1 MNIISCR
8 RVQKME
14 LTIQILIE
22 EAKKFSEQISAQN
35 HSQLIGVTD
44 GKAVGTYVEHLF
56 QNYLNKRYSMTVGS
70 SASGIDLPSVN
81 TDIKTTS
88 LTQPQSSCPF
98 KSARQKIFGL
108 GYNLLVFVYN
118 KTDTATTCTLNI
130 THCTYIDAAR
140 TADYTITALLLDML
154 KHNANKEDII
164 GLLNDKN
171 VPGDE
176 IIYNDLAEEILA
188 NPPAQG
194 YLTISNALQWR
205 LQYKRV
211 IELNNTVGGVTNYTW
226 QR

>member
-1 MNIISCR
+1 
-8 RVQKME
+8 ME
-14 LTIQILIE
+14 LTLDILIQE
-22 EAKKFSEQISAQN
+22 AQN
-35 HSQLIGVTD
+35 FSQLISKQNHTTIIGVTD

-56 QNYLNKRYSMTVGS
+56 QNYLNEKYTMTVGS

-88 LTQPQSSCPF
+88 YVQPQSSCPF

-118 KTDTATTCTLNI
+118 KQDAKNICTLQI
-130 THCTYIDAAR
+130 THCSFIEAAR
-140 TADYTITALLLDML
+140 TADYTITALLRQMISV
-154 KHNANKEDII
+154 NANKDDII

-176 IIYNDLAEEILA
+176 ITYNDLADEILA
-188 NPPAQG
+188 SPPQQG

-211 IELNNTVGGVTNYTW
+211 IELNNTVKGVVNFVW
-226 QR
+226 

>member
-1 MNIISCR
+1 
-8 RVQKME
+8 ME
-14 LTIQILIE
+14 LTLDILIQE
-22 EAKKFSEQISAQN
+22 AQN
-35 HSQLIGVTD
+35 FSQLISSQNHIAIIGVTD

-56 QNYLNKRYSMTVGS
+56 QNYLSERYTMTVGS

-88 LTQPQSSCPF
+88 YVQPQSSCPF

-118 KTDTATTCTLNI
+118 KQDTENSCSLQI
-130 THCTYIDAAR
+130 THCSFIEAAR
-140 TADYTITALLLDML
+140 TADYTITALLRQMISV
-154 KHNANKEDII
+154 NADKDDIV
-164 GLLNDKN
+164 GLLNDRN

-176 IIYNDLAEEILA
+176 ITYNDLADEILA
-188 NPPAQG
+188 NPPQQG

-211 IELNNTVGGVTNYTW
+211 IELNNAVGGVVNFVW
-226 QR
+226 

>member
-1 MNIISCR
+1 
-8 RVQKME
+8 ME
-14 LTIQILIE
+14 LTIEILIK
-22 EAKKFSEQISAQN
+22 EAKNFSQLISAQN
-35 HSQLIGVTD
+35 HTAIIGVTD

-56 QNYLNKRYSMTVGS
+56 QNYLNERYIMTVGS

-88 LTQPQSSCPF
+88 YVQPQSSCPF
-98 KSARQKIFGL
+98 KSAREKIFGL

-118 KTDTATTCTLNI
+118 KIDTETTCTLQI
-130 THCTYIDAAR
+130 THCTFIEADR
-140 TADYTITALLLDML
+140 TADYTITALLRQML
-154 KHNANKEDII
+154 SVKANKDDII

-176 IIYNDLAEEILA
+176 ITYNDLADEILA
-188 NPPAQG
+188 NPPQQG

-211 IELNNTVGGVTNYTW
+211 IELNNTVGGVVNFVW
-226 QR
+226 

>member
-1 MNIISCR
+1 
-8 RVQKME
+8 ME
-14 LTIQILIE
+14 LTINFLIQ
-22 EAKKFSEQISAQN
+22 EAKKFCEIVSTQN
-35 HSQLIGVTD
+35 HTALIGVTD

-56 QNYLNKRYSMTVGS
+56 QEYLHKKYTMTIGS
-70 SASGIDLPSVN
+70 SALGIDLPSVN

-118 KTDTATTCTLNI
+118 KYDTADTCTLQI
-130 THCTYIDAAR
+130 THCTFIEANR
-140 TADYTITALLLDML
+140 TADYTITALIRQML
-154 KHNANKEDII
+154 SVDANKEDII
-164 GLLNDKN
+164 ALLNDKN

-176 IIYNDLAEEILA
+176 ITYNDLANEILF
-188 NPPAQG
+188 NPPEQG

-211 IELNNTVGGVTNYTW
+211 IGLDNSVGGVVNYVW
-226 QR
+226 